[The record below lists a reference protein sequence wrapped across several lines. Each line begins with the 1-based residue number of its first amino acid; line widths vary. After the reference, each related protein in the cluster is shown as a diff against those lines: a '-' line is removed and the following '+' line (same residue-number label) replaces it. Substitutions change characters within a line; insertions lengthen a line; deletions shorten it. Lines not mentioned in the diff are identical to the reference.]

1 MKKEQ
6 LLYTLALIN
15 TEGIGDITAKKLI
28 AHFGEAKNV
37 FDASKKDLLRIG
49 GVGETLIKK
58 LKTNNLNLK
67 EAENEL
73 KFIEKEQLK
82 TFYFL
87 DDNYPKLLSQCID
100 SPILL
105 FGSGNLDFQN
115 RKLISIVGTRNMTSY
130 GREVCKKI
138 IEDLAVL
145 DPVIVSGFAYGVD
158 IMAHQTALDLGL
170 DTIGVLAHG
179 LNQIYPKPHKKYM
192 AKVEQK
198 GGFLTEFWSN
208 SNPDKEN
215 FVKRN
220 RIVAGMTEAT
230 LVIESAEKG
239 GSIITAYLAN
249 DYNREVFA
257 VPGRVQD
264 KYSSG
269 CLQLIKTQRA
279 HLVTSGAE
287 IIYHLNWEQ
296 SKSKPAIQKQLF
308 IDLSTDEETIFN
320 FLQTHGKQLMD
331 EIAINCDLPIFKVS
345 SILLDLELKGMIRP
359 LPGKWFEVI

>member
-1 MKKEQ
+1 MKEEE
-6 LLYTLALIN
+6 LLYTLALIS
-15 TEGIGDITAKKLI
+15 TEGVGDITAKKLI
-28 AHFGEAKNV
+28 SHFGSAKTIFEV
-37 FDASKKDLLRIG
+37 SKKDLLFVDGIG
-49 GVGETLIKK
+49 EVMVKK
-58 LKTNNLNLK
+58 LKSAHLHLK
-67 EAENEL
+67 EAEKEL

-82 TFYFL
+82 TFYYL
-87 DDNYPKLLSQCID
+87 DENYPKLLSQCID

-105 FGSGNLDFQN
+105 FGSGQLNFQN
-115 RKLISIVGTRNMTSY
+115 RKLISVVGTRNITNY
-130 GREVCKKI
+130 GKDVCKKI
-138 IEDLAVL
+138 IEELAIL

-158 IMAHQTALDLGL
+158 ITAHQTALTLGL
-170 DTIGVLAHG
+170 DTIAVLAHG
-179 LNQIYPKPHKKYM
+179 MNQIYPKPHKKYM
-192 AKVEQK
+192 TSVEQN
-198 GGFLTEFWSN
+198 GGFLTEFWST

-296 SKSKPAIQKQLF
+296 KQKKTAIQPQLF
-308 IDLSTDEETIFN
+308 LDLDTDEETIIQ
-320 FLQTHGKQLMD
+320 FLQIHGKQLMD
-331 EIAINCDLPIFKVS
+331 EISINCNLPIFKVS
-345 SILLDLELKGMIRP
+345 SILLDLELKGLIRP

>member
-1 MKKEQ
+1 MKEED

-15 TEGIGDITAKKLI
+15 TENIGDITAKKLI
-28 AHFGEAKNV
+28 LHFGNAKKIFEAT
-37 FDASKKDLLRIG
+37 KKDLLRIDG
-49 GVGETLIKK
+49 IGETIIKK
-58 LKTNNLNLK
+58 LKTVQLN
-67 EAENEL
+67 EAEKEMR
-73 KFIEKEQLK
+73 FIEKEQLK
-82 TFYFL
+82 IFYYL
-87 DDNYPKLLSQCID
+87 DDNYPKHLSQCVD
-100 SPILL
+100 SPIIL

-115 RKLISIVGTRNMTSY
+115 RKLISLVGTRNMTSY
-130 GREVCKKI
+130 GKDVCKKI
-138 IEDLAVL
+138 IEDLSVL

-158 IMAHQTALDLGL
+158 IMAHQTAIDFQL

-179 LNQIYPKPHKKYM
+179 LNQIYPKSHKKYM
-192 AKVEQK
+192 AKVEEK
-198 GGFLTEFWSN
+198 GGFLTEFWST
-208 SNPDKEN
+208 SSPDKEN

-296 SKSKPAIQKQLF
+296 SKKKPAIQPQLF
-308 IDLSTDEETIFN
+308 VDLSEDEDIIIK
-320 FLQTHGKQLMD
+320 FLQTNGKQLMD
-331 EIAINCDLPIFKVS
+331 EIAVNCELPIFKVS
-345 SILLDLELKGMIRP
+345 SILLDLELKGLIRP